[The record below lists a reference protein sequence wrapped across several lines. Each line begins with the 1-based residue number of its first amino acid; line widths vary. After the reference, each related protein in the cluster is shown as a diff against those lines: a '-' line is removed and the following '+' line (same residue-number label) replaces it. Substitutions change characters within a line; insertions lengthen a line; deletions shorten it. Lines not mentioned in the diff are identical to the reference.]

1 MNRGCPCNGIGV
13 FVLLL
18 SLVTLGCARA
28 SAPLDLSSSDP
39 SQDQW
44 KIASYYA
51 REAALFRSRAEELAD
66 RVAVYERLFGPDSEW
81 VTGAKLLVEYY
92 RNAAEERERLADL
105 HLELTTDGRQSRVA
119 APASR

>member
-18 SLVTLGCARA
+18 SLVTLGCTRA

-39 SQDQW
+39 SHDQW
-44 KIASYYA
+44 KIASNYA
-51 REAALFRSRAEELAD
+51 REAALFRSKAEELAD

-81 VTGAKLLVEYY
+81 VTGAKLLIEYY
-92 RNAAEERERLADL
+92 RNAAEERERLADM
-105 HLELTTDGRQSRVA
+105 HLELTADGRRSRVA